1 MTIFFIRASEDSFIT
16 FDGDTVD
23 HNIGTLHEKGTLH
36 GMGVVA
42 AITNKGHFIVKQL
55 MHLLPKSYT
64 NVNELV
70 RKKGLHITSFSI
82 PLWLR

>member
-1 MTIFFIRASEDSFIT
+1 
-16 FDGDTVD
+16 
-23 HNIGTLHEKGTLH
+23 
-36 GMGVVA
+36 MGVVA

-82 PLWLR
+82 PSWLR